1 MGKKT
6 KVKDESLSTRYYK
19 DVPEI
24 FKEGDGRLYM
34 EEIELIQKS
43 VKKYQYAHDA
53 ANGFVAFSLFGMN
66 EVQADCLVD
75 KLNNLCERRNE
86 KCVWFLGD
94 KDEEYVYCF

>member
-1 MGKKT
+1 MSKKT
-6 KVKDESLSTRYYK
+6 KVKDESLSARYYK

-75 KLNNLCERRNE
+75 KLNDLCEKRNE

-94 KDEEYVYCF
+94 KEEEYVYCF

>member
-53 ANGFVAFSLFGMN
+53 ANGFVCYLISSGESFA
-66 EVQADCLVD
+66 
-75 KLNNLCERRNE
+75 RRR
-86 KCVWFLGD
+86 
-94 KDEEYVYCF
+94 